1 MDEKKG
7 GLQPDGSWLLIENFD
22 PPYKML
28 EKKIEKKDESKFEF
42 KRNEK
47 NRVEAVYEDG
57 QVNEIGVLGD
67 FAGFTD
73 GFPYT
78 PEEYLTYGLSP
89 KEAEALLNG
98 KSGRDRLIEFEG
110 RKGYE
115 SLIKEGAIKD
125 PTYK

>member
-22 PPYKML
+22 PPYTVT
-28 EKKIEKKDESKFEF
+28 EKDEPKFEF

-57 QVNEIGVLGD
+57 HVNEIGVLGD

-115 SLIKEGAIKD
+115 ALMKEGAIKD